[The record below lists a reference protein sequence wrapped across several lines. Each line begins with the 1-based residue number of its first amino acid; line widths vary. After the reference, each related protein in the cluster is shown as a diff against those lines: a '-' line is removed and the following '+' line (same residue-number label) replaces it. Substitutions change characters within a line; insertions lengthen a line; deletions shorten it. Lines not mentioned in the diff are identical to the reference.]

1 MLCVSYSEKDFVG
14 SLSLV
19 TPDVVTDG
27 SEKYKLTSPVLN
39 GSRIDDICKDVL
51 ECSESAKNTNKCE
64 DCNQSTVITIMF
76 SDRM

>member
-1 MLCVSYSEKDFVG
+1 MKCVSYSEKDFVG

-27 SEKYKLTSPVLN
+27 TEKYKLASPVLN

-51 ECSESAKNTNKCE
+51 KCSESAKTQNKCE
-64 DCNQSTVITIMF
+64 DCNQSTVIEIMF
-76 SDRM
+76 ADRI